1 MEIKNYMEQC
11 VDETLPEVLK
21 SFPNVCN
28 CEKCVSDIKAIA
40 LNKLKPHYVVTEK
53 GKLYSKLD
61 SFVLQNETD
70 VVKAIIEAIIIVSSN
85 PKHQP

>member
-1 MEIKNYMEQC
+1 MEIKNYMEKC
-11 VDETLPEVLK
+11 VDEALPEVLR
-21 SFPNVCN
+21 SFPNVCH

-70 VVKAIIEAIIIVSSN
+70 VVKAIIEAIVIVSSN
-85 PKHQP
+85 PKHQR